1 MEGNEV
7 ADAMAKQATG
17 IELQRKDKIAGT
29 CLLVLL
35 SFGSRIFPA
44 SFFWSETIRKNI
56 FQHIVYNKKI
66 KLEEK

>member
-29 CLLVLL
+29 CLLALL
-35 SFGSRIFPA
+35 SFGSRIFPD
-44 SFFWSETIRKNI
+44 SFLVGNDT
-56 FQHIVYNKKI
+56 KKYFSAYCI
-66 KLEEK
+66 